1 MTTENEA
8 PEIDET
14 DDDESAPVETP
25 EPPADP
31 NEPIEVVTEEAQRE
45 SRKQR
50 RAQRQSEFRQ
60 AQDDAQRHRREAE
73 DLRAQLS
80 RQQQSQPQ
88 QQQLHPAVHELRQID
103 EATARLHREYS
114 AVASQP
120 GFTPQQQEQYEQRA
134 RELQTARMASVARA
148 AAPQVD
154 VQELARKIQWQQ
166 FTTEHAD
173 VFNHP
178 QAYQWGVGEYYKRI
192 ADGHADTK
200 AMAEDLLD
208 AARRRFGLKPRN
220 GNVSKPDAATRQRFS
235 GVPARGAGSATAANG
250 TVHMSKDDKRMAR
263 IAFGDK
269 MSEKEAYQHWAN
281 TVGKKR
287 AALEK

>member
-1 MTTENEA
+1 MVTENEA

-50 RAQRQSEFRQ
+50 RAERQNQFRQ
-60 AQDDAQRHRREAE
+60 AQEEAQRYRREVE
-73 DLRAQLS
+73 ELRAERA
-80 RQQQSQPQ
+80 RQTQAAPQQPQ
-88 QQQLHPAVHELRQID
+88 IHPAVHELREID
-103 EATARLHREYS
+103 AETDRLHNEYK

-120 GFTPQQQEQYEQRA
+120 GFTAQQQAEYEQRA
-134 RELQTARMASVARA
+134 RNLQTKRMLTVARA
-148 AAPQVD
+148 SAPQVD
-154 VQELARKIQWQQ
+154 VQELSRKIAWQQ
-166 FTTEHAD
+166 FTSEHSD
-173 VFNHP
+173 VFTHP
-178 QAYQWGVGEYYKRI
+178 QAYQWGIGEYYKRI
-192 ADGHADTK
+192 AEGQPDTK
-200 AMAEDLLD
+200 AMAEELLD
-208 AARRRFGLKPRN
+208 AARLRFGMKPRRGN
-220 GNVSKPDAATRQRFS
+220 GSKPDQATRQRFS
-235 GVPARGAGSATAANG
+235 GVPARGAGPAPATPGA
-250 TVHMSKDDKRMAR
+250 VHMSKDDKKMAR

-287 AALEK
+287 AAMEK